1 MGGQTGHK
9 LTRIDVA
16 RDIVAREG
24 WLSQTSPE
32 FRKAML
38 DRASLQCFA
47 SGETIYMVGA
57 PPGGIYGIVSGGLR
71 LSATA
76 GDSGPFFTHYFRRGS
91 WIGEGPVIAE
101 SHRAIGLSA
110 ATDTELLHV
119 PLPGLREILNREPSF
134 WRWVALLAF
143 EHECTAVSAM
153 ADLMIRDHVK
163 RFIAVLLRLGDVRT
177 SSPDG
182 NAPIEVNASQS
193 DLAAIANVARTTA
206 NMILRRLA
214 TDRKVTIT
222 YGKIYIMKADAL
234 RSMLAE

>member
-1 MGGQTGHK
+1 MCGQTGHK

-16 RDIVAREG
+16 RDIAAREG

-38 DRASLQCFA
+38 DRASLQCFT

-76 GDSGPFFTHYFRRGS
+76 GESGPFFTHYFRRGS

-101 SHRAIGLSA
+101 SHRAIGLNA

-119 PLPGLREILNREPSF
+119 PLSGLREILSREPSF
-134 WRWVALLAF
+134 WRWLALLAF
-143 EHECTAVSAM
+143 EHERTAVSAM

-163 RFIAVLLRLGDVRT
+163 RFIAVLLRLGDVRS

-182 NAPIEVNASQS
+182 NAPIDVNASQS
-193 DLAAIANVARTTA
+193 DLAAMANVA
-206 NMILRRLA
+206 
-214 TDRKVTIT
+214 
-222 YGKIYIMKADAL
+222 
-234 RSMLAE
+234 